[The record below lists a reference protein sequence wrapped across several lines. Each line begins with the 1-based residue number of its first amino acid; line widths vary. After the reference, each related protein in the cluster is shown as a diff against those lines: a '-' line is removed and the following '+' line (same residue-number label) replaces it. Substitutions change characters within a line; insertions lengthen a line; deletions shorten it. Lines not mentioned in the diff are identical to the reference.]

1 MEEIKKRRG
10 RPTGSLN
17 KSTIIKMQQQNNK
30 GGGVSIMHF
39 DKQIENSAIV
49 RPNALYGIMN
59 WGRDNLYAYKLIDL
73 YNTSVTHKA
82 CCDFMTNAVVGEGID
97 WETMQVKNGDIPNP
111 NYSMGWNEFIR
122 ALAFDFALY
131 SSFAFQVIR
140 NKDGRT
146 YSFFP
151 QPMETVRV
159 EEADEDGVINN
170 AYLCKDW
177 SATGKYPPVKIP
189 MFGFQSDRE
198 IPKGVPY
205 LFYHRQYNPVNFYYG
220 LPIYS
225 AGINAAQSER
235 AYQIYDLKS
244 ITNGF
249 TPAGC
254 LTLPSVEDDNERQ
267 AIIKNITE
275 LFTGEQNSNAIMIS
289 WRDNP
294 EQKPVEFTSFAAPT
308 SNVNLYDAAN
318 ERTVNRICA
327 AWKIPSKALIGYPA
341 DNTGFSDSG
350 AYMESAYALY
360 NVNVANNA
368 RREILD
374 VINQLFQMNNV
385 DIEIVLKPLRYK
397 IDDAQTTLPTQNKP
411 EGEGKEEEEVEERED
426 NTI

>member
-1 MEEIKKRRG
+1 MG
-10 RPTGSLN
+10 RLKGSLN
-17 KSTIIKMQQQNNK
+17 KSTIAKMQAENKK

-39 DKQIENSAIV
+39 DKQISNSAVI
-49 RPNALYGIMN
+49 RPNAQYGIMN
-59 WGRDNLYAYKLIDL
+59 WGIDNLYAYKLIDL

-82 CCDFMTNAVVGEGID
+82 CCDFSTNAIVGEGID
-97 WETMQVKNGDIPNP
+97 WEIMQVKNGDIPNP

-122 ALAFDFALY
+122 ALAFDFSLY

-140 NKDGRT
+140 NRDGKT

-170 AYLCKDW
+170 AYICKDW

-189 MFGFQSDRE
+189 MFGFQSEKE
-198 IPKGVPY
+198 IPMGVPY
-205 LFYHRQYNPVNFYYG
+205 LFYHRQYNPVNYYYG

-225 AGINAAQSER
+225 SCINAVQAEAQ
-235 AYQIYDLKS
+235 YQTFDLKN
-244 ITNGF
+244 IVNGF
-249 TPAGC
+249 TPVGC
-254 LTLPSVEDDNERQ
+254 LTLPEVETDEERN
-267 AIIKNITE
+267 AIIKNITSMFSGAE
-275 LFTGEQNSNAIMIS
+275 NSNALMITFRS
-289 WRDNP
+289 NIED
-294 EQKPVEFTSFAAPT
+294 KGVEFVPFTQKSQSAD
-308 SNVNLYDAAN
+308 LYANAN
-318 ERTVNRICA
+318 ERTINRIMA
-327 AWKIPSKALIGYPA
+327 GWKIPSKALIGYPA

-374 VINQLFQMNNV
+374 VINQLFKMNNV

-411 EGEGKEEEEVEERED
+411 EGEGKEEDEVEERED

>member
-1 MEEIKKRRG
+1 MG
-10 RPTGSLN
+10 RKLGSLN
-17 KSTIIKMQQQNNK
+17 KSTIAKMQAQASK

-59 WGRDNLYAYKLIDL
+59 FGVDNLYPYKLINL

-82 CCDFMTNAVVGEGID
+82 CCDFSTNAIVGEGID

-122 ALAFDFALY
+122 ALAFDFSLY
-131 SSFAFQVIR
+131 SAFAFQIIR

-151 QPMETVRV
+151 QPIETVRV
-159 EEADEDGVINN
+159 EEADEEGVINN
-170 AYLCKDW
+170 AYICKDW
-177 SATGKYPPVKIP
+177 SATGKYPPIKIP
-189 MFGFQSDRE
+189 MFGFQEDKE

-205 LFYHRQYNPVNFYYG
+205 LFYHRQINPVNFYYG

-225 AGINAAQSER
+225 SAINAIQAEAQ
-235 AYQIYDLKS
+235 YQTFDLKN
-244 ITNGF
+244 IVNGF
-249 TPAGC
+249 TPVGC
-254 LTLPSVEDDNERQ
+254 LTLPEVETSEERD
-267 AIIKNITE
+267 AIIKNITSMFSGAE
-275 LFTGEQNSNAIMIS
+275 NSNALMVTFRSNIE
-289 WRDNP
+289 D
-294 EQKPVEFTSFAAPT
+294 KGVEFVPFTQKSQSAD
-308 SNVNLYDAAN
+308 LYANAN
-318 ERTVNRICA
+318 ERTINRIMA
-327 AWKIPSKALIGYPA
+327 GWKIPSKALIGYPA

-385 DIEIVLKPLRYK
+385 DVEIVLKPLRYK

-411 EGEGKEEEEVEERED
+411 QGEGKDEEEVEEREND
-426 NTI
+426 TI

>member
-1 MEEIKKRRG
+1 
-10 RPTGSLN
+10 
-17 KSTIIKMQQQNNK
+17 MQQQNSK

-59 WGRDNLYAYKLIDL
+59 FGVDNLYPYKLINL

-82 CCDFMTNAVVGEGID
+82 CCDFSTNAIVGEGID
-97 WETMQVKNGDIPNP
+97 WETMNVKNGDIPNP

-122 ALAFDFALY
+122 ALAFDFSLY
-131 SSFAFQVIR
+131 SAFAFQIIR

-151 QPMETVRV
+151 QPIETVRV
-159 EEADEDGVINN
+159 EEADEEGVINN
-170 AYLCKDW
+170 AYICKDW
-177 SATGKYPPVKIP
+177 SATGKYPPIKIP
-189 MFGFQSDRE
+189 MFGFQSERE

-205 LFYHRQYNPVNFYYG
+205 LFYHRQINPVNFYYG

-225 AGINAAQSER
+225 SAINAIQAEAQ
-235 AYQIYDLKS
+235 YQTFDLKN
-244 ITNGF
+244 IVNGF
-249 TPAGC
+249 TPVGC
-254 LTLPSVEDDNERQ
+254 LTLPEVETSEERD
-267 AIIKNITE
+267 AIIKNITSMFSGAE
-275 LFTGEQNSNAIMIS
+275 NSNALMVTFRSNIE
-289 WRDNP
+289 D
-294 EQKPVEFTSFAAPT
+294 KGVEFVPFTQKTQSAD
-308 SNVNLYDAAN
+308 LYANAN
-318 ERTVNRICA
+318 ERTINRIMA
-327 AWKIPSKALIGYPA
+327 GWKIPSKALIGYPA

-385 DIEIVLKPLRYK
+385 DVEIVLKPLRYK
-397 IDDAQTTLPTQNKP
+397 IDDAQTTLPTENKP
-411 EGEGKEEEEVEERED
+411 QDEAKDEEEVEEREND
-426 NTI
+426 TI

>member
-1 MEEIKKRRG
+1 MGRR
-10 RPTGSLN
+10 PGSLN
-17 KSTIIKMQQQNNK
+17 KSTLAKMQQQNNK

-49 RPNALYGIMN
+49 RPNAQYGIMN

-177 SATGKYPPVKIP
+177 SATGKYPPIKIP

-198 IPKGVPY
+198 IPKGVPH
-205 LFYHRQYNPVNFYYG
+205 LFYHRQINPVNFYYG
-220 LPIYS
+220 LPLYS
-225 AGINAAQSER
+225 SAINAIQAEAQ
-235 AYQIYDLKS
+235 YQTFDLKN
-244 ITNGF
+244 IVNGF
-249 TPAGC
+249 TPVGC
-254 LTLPSVEDDNERQ
+254 LTLPEVETSEERD
-267 AIIKNITE
+267 AIIKNITAMFSGAE
-275 LFTGEQNSNAIMIS
+275 NSNALMVTFRSNIE
-289 WRDNP
+289 D
-294 EQKPVEFTSFAAPT
+294 KGVEFVPFTQKSQSAD
-308 SNVNLYDAAN
+308 LYANAN
-318 ERTVNRICA
+318 ERTINRIMA
-327 AWKIPSKALIGYPA
+327 GWKIPSKALIGYPA

-374 VINQLFQMNNV
+374 VINQLFKMNNV

>member
-1 MEEIKKRRG
+1 MS
-10 RPTGSLN
+10 RPKGSLN
-17 KSTIIKMQQQNNK
+17 KSTIIKMQQQASK

-39 DKQIENSAIV
+39 DKQIENSAVV
-49 RPNALYGIMN
+49 RPNAQYGIMN
-59 WGRDNLYAYKLIDL
+59 WGSDNLYPYKLINL

-82 CCDFMTNAVVGEGID
+82 CADFSTNAIVGEGMD
-97 WETMQVKNGDIPNP
+97 WETMQIKNGDIPNP

-122 ALAFDFALY
+122 ALAFDFSLY

-140 NKDGRT
+140 NRDGKT

-151 QPMETVRV
+151 QPMETIRV

-189 MFGFQSDRE
+189 MFGFQSEKE
-198 IPKGVPY
+198 IPMGVPH

-220 LPIYS
+220 LAIYS
-225 AGINAAQSER
+225 SCINAIQAEAQ
-235 AYQIYDLKS
+235 YQTFDLKN
-244 ITNGF
+244 IVNGF
-249 TPAGC
+249 TPVGC
-254 LTLPSVEDDNERQ
+254 LTLPEVETDEERN
-267 AIIKNITE
+267 AIIKNITSMFSGAE
-275 LFTGEQNSNAIMIS
+275 NSNALMITF
-289 WRDNP
+289 RNNIED
-294 EQKPVEFTSFAAPT
+294 KGVEFVPFTQKSQSAD
-308 SNVNLYDAAN
+308 LYANAN
-318 ERTVNRICA
+318 ERTINRIMA
-327 AWKIPSKALIGYPA
+327 GWKIPSKALIGYPA

-411 EGEGKEEEEVEERED
+411 EGEGKDEDDVEERED

>member
-1 MEEIKKRRG
+1 MS
-10 RPTGSLN
+10 RPKGSLN
-17 KSTIIKMQQQNNK
+17 KTTILKMQQQNSK
-30 GGGVSIMHF
+30 GGGVRVMNF

-59 WGRDNLYAYKLIDL
+59 FGVDNLYPYKLINL

-122 ALAFDFALY
+122 ALAFDFSLY
-131 SSFAFQVIR
+131 SSFAFQIIR

-151 QPMETVRV
+151 QPIETVRV
-159 EEADEDGVINN
+159 EEVDEDGVINN
-170 AYLCKDW
+170 AYICKDW
-177 SATGKYPPVKIP
+177 SATGKYPPIKIP
-189 MFGFQSDRE
+189 MFGFQSERE

-205 LFYHRQYNPVNFYYG
+205 LFYHRQINPVNFYYG

-225 AGINAAQSER
+225 SAINAIQAEAQ
-235 AYQIYDLKS
+235 YQTFDLKN
-244 ITNGF
+244 IVNGF
-249 TPAGC
+249 TPVGC
-254 LTLPSVEDDNERQ
+254 LTLPEVETSEERD
-267 AIIKNITE
+267 AIIKNITSMFSGAE
-275 LFTGEQNSNAIMIS
+275 NSNALMVTFRSNIE
-289 WRDNP
+289 D
-294 EQKPVEFTSFAAPT
+294 KGVEFVPFTQKSQSAD
-308 SNVNLYDAAN
+308 LYANAN
-318 ERTVNRICA
+318 ERTINRIMA
-327 AWKIPSKALIGYPA
+327 GWKIPSKALIGYPA

-397 IDDAQTTLPTQNKP
+397 IDDAQTTLPTENKP
-411 EGEGKEEEEVEERED
+411 QGEGKDEEEVEEREND
-426 NTI
+426 TI

>member
-1 MEEIKKRRG
+1 MG
-10 RPTGSLN
+10 RKLGSLN
-17 KSTIIKMQQQNNK
+17 KSTIAKMQAQASK

-59 WGRDNLYAYKLIDL
+59 FGVDNLYPYKLINL

-82 CCDFMTNAVVGEGID
+82 CCDFSTNAIVGEGID

-122 ALAFDFALY
+122 ALAFDFSLY
-131 SSFAFQVIR
+131 SAFAFQIIR

-151 QPMETVRV
+151 QPIETVRV

-170 AYLCKDW
+170 AYICKDW
-177 SATGKYPPVKIP
+177 SATGKYPPIKIP
-189 MFGFQSDRE
+189 MFGFQSERE

-205 LFYHRQYNPVNFYYG
+205 LFYHRQINPVNFYYG

-225 AGINAAQSER
+225 SAINAIQAEAQ
-235 AYQIYDLKS
+235 YQTFDLKN
-244 ITNGF
+244 IVNGF
-249 TPAGC
+249 TPVGC
-254 LTLPSVEDDNERQ
+254 LTLPEVETSEERD
-267 AIIKNITE
+267 AIIKNITSMFSGAE
-275 LFTGEQNSNAIMIS
+275 NSNALMVTFRNNIE
-289 WRDNP
+289 D
-294 EQKPVEFTSFAAPT
+294 KGVEFVPFTQKTQSAD
-308 SNVNLYDAAN
+308 LYANAN
-318 ERTVNRICA
+318 ERTINRIMA

-385 DIEIVLKPLRYK
+385 DVEIVLKPLRYK

-411 EGEGKEEEEVEERED
+411 QGEGKDEEEVEEREND
-426 NTI
+426 TI

>member
-1 MEEIKKRRG
+1 
-10 RPTGSLN
+10 
-17 KSTIIKMQQQNNK
+17 MQQQNSK
-30 GGGVSIMHF
+30 GGGVRVMNF

-59 WGRDNLYAYKLIDL
+59 FGVDNLYPYKLINL

-82 CCDFMTNAVVGEGID
+82 CCDFSTNAIVGEGID
-97 WETMQVKNGDIPNP
+97 WESMQVKNGDIPNP

-122 ALAFDFALY
+122 ALAFDFSLY
-131 SSFAFQVIR
+131 SAFAFQIIR

-151 QPMETVRV
+151 QPIETVRV
-159 EEADEDGVINN
+159 EEADEEGVINN
-170 AYLCKDW
+170 AYICKDW
-177 SATGKYPPVKIP
+177 SATGKYPPIKIP
-189 MFGFQSDRE
+189 MFGFQSERE
-198 IPKGVPY
+198 IPKGVSY
-205 LFYHRQYNPVNFYYG
+205 LFYHRQINPVNFYYG

-225 AGINAAQSER
+225 SAINAIQAEAQ
-235 AYQIYDLKS
+235 YQTFDLKN
-244 ITNGF
+244 IVNGF
-249 TPAGC
+249 TPVGC
-254 LTLPSVEDDNERQ
+254 LTLPEVETSEERD
-267 AIIKNITE
+267 AIIKNITSMFSGAE
-275 LFTGEQNSNAIMIS
+275 NSNALMVTFRSNIE
-289 WRDNP
+289 D
-294 EQKPVEFTSFAAPT
+294 KGVEFVPFTQKTQSAD
-308 SNVNLYDAAN
+308 LYANAN
-318 ERTVNRICA
+318 ERTINRIMA

-385 DIEIVLKPLRYK
+385 DVEIVLKPLRYK

-411 EGEGKEEEEVEERED
+411 QGEGKDEEEVEEREND
-426 NTI
+426 TI